1 MREPGDVP
9 NAQDVTDPTV
19 AKLAETLDATALE
32 PDNLIQ
38 LLDAEE
44 AVARV
49 TGELLAAGTP
59 VAVDFEGRDLCR
71 AGKLDLVQLSNGTR
85 TWLIDVTTLGD
96 AAFSAGARALLES
109 NTVLKVG
116 YDGRADADALW
127 HLHQTML
134 TNFYD
139 VQVASCKR
147 QDATEGRR
155 DRVVH
160 GLGRAMDA
168 FLRGDRAR
176 QATMAVVKD
185 AGRKLFAPELGGS
198 YDVWAER
205 PLSETLIEYAGNDVA
220 LLLEMRE
227 AWERYSPTNT
237 NVNVSSVRISKA
249 VHGPRPAK
257 GRQMALK
264 DF

>member
-1 MREPGDVP
+1 M
-9 NAQDVTDPTV
+9 A
-19 AKLAETLDATALE
+19 ALDN
-32 PDNLIQ
+32 PIQ
-38 LLDAEE
+38 LLDTEE
-44 AVARV
+44 AVRRV

-71 AGKLDLVQLSNGTR
+71 AGKLDLMQLSNGTR
-85 TWLIDVTTLGD
+85 TWLIDVTTLGE
-96 AAFSAGARALLES
+96 AAFSAGARELLES
-109 NTVLKVG
+109 KTVLKVG

-127 HLHQTML
+127 HLHKTKL
-134 TNFYD
+134 ANFYD
-139 VQVASCKR
+139 VQVASCQR

-160 GLGRAMDA
+160 GLGRAMEV

-176 QATMAVVKD
+176 QVKMAVVKD
-185 AGRKLFAPELGGS
+185 AGRRLFAPELGGS
-198 YDVWAER
+198 YDVWAKR

-220 LLLEMRE
+220 LLLEMRK
-227 AWERYSPTNT
+227 AWERYSPTAS
-237 NVNVSSVRISKA
+237 NVVTSTARITLA
-249 VHGPRPAK
+249 VNGPRPAK

>member
-1 MREPGDVP
+1 MCAPGNAP
-9 NAQDVTDPTV
+9 NTRGMTDPAV
-19 AKLAETLDATALE
+19 AKLADTLDATTLE
-32 PDNLIQ
+32 PDNPIQ
-38 LLDAEE
+38 LLDTEE

-71 AGKLDLVQLSNGTR
+71 AGKLDLMQLSNGTR
-85 TWLIDVTTLGD
+85 TWLIDVTTLGE
-96 AAFSAGARALLES
+96 AAFSAGARELLES

-127 HLHQTML
+127 HLHKTML

-147 QDATEGRR
+147 QDQTEGRR

-176 QATMAVVKD
+176 QAAMAVVKD

-205 PLSETLIEYAGNDVA
+205 PLSVTLIEYAGNDVA

>member
-1 MREPGDVP
+1 M
-9 NAQDVTDPTV
+9 TTPTV
-19 AKLAETLDATALE
+19 DKLADTLDATTLE
-32 PDNLIQ
+32 PDNPIQ
-38 LLDAEE
+38 LLDTEE

-49 TGELLAAGTP
+49 TAQLLAAGTP

-71 AGKLDLVQLSNGTR
+71 AGKLDLMQLSDGTR
-85 TWLIDVTTLGD
+85 TWLVDVTTLGE

-109 NTVLKVG
+109 EAVLKVG
-116 YDGRADADALW
+116 YDGRADADALH
-127 HLHQTML
+127 HLHQTKL
-134 TNFYD
+134 TNVYD
-139 VQVASCKR
+139 VQIASCKR
-147 QDATEGRR
+147 QDAIQGRR
-155 DRVVH
+155 DRFVH
-160 GLGRAMDA
+160 GLGKSIDA

-176 QATMAVVKD
+176 QVELAVVKD

-205 PLSETLIEYAGNDVA
+205 PLSAALIEYAANDVA

-227 AWERYSPTNT
+227 AWERYSPTDA
-237 NVNVSSVRISKA
+237 NVNTSSARIRKA
-249 VHGPRPAK
+249 VHGPCPAK

>member
-1 MREPGDVP
+1 M
-9 NAQDVTDPTV
+9 TTPTV
-19 AKLAETLDATALE
+19 DKLADTLDATTLE
-32 PDNLIQ
+32 SESPIQ
-38 LLDAEE
+38 VIDTEE
-44 AVARV
+44 AVRRV

-59 VAVDFEGRDLCR
+59 VAIDFEGRDLCR
-71 AGKLDLVQLSNGTR
+71 AGKLDLMQVSNGTR
-85 TWLIDVTTLGD
+85 TWLIDVTTLGET
-96 AAFSAGARALLES
+96 AFSAGARELLES
-109 NTVLKVG
+109 KTVLKVG

-127 HLHQTML
+127 HLHKTML

-147 QDATEGRR
+147 QDQTEGRR

-176 QATMAVVKD
+176 QAAMSVVKD

-205 PLSETLIEYAGNDVA
+205 PLSETLIKYAGNDVA

-227 AWERYSPTNT
+227 AWERYSPTDI
-237 NVNVSSVRISKA
+237 NVNNTSRERIRKA

>member
-1 MREPGDVP
+1 M
-9 NAQDVTDPTV
+9 TTPTV
-19 AKLAETLDATALE
+19 DKLADTLDATTLE
-32 PDNLIQ
+32 SDSPIQ
-38 LLDAEE
+38 VVDTE
-44 AVARV
+44 AHMLRV
-49 TGELLAAGTP
+49 TRELVSSGAP
-59 VAVDFEGRDLCR
+59 IAVDFEGRDLCR
-71 AGKLDLVQLSNGTR
+71 AGKLDLMQVSNGTR
-85 TWLIDVTTLGD
+85 TWLIDVTTLGET
-96 AAFSAGARALLES
+96 AFSAGARELLECE
-109 NTVLKVG
+109 TVLKVG

-139 VQVASCKR
+139 VQIASCKR

-160 GLGRAMDA
+160 GLGRAMDV

-176 QATMAVVKD
+176 QAVSAVVKD

-227 AWERYSPTNT
+227 AWERYSPTA
-237 NVNVSSVRISKA
+237 VNVHTSSERIRKA
-249 VHGPRPAK
+249 VQGSRPAK
-257 GRQMALK
+257 GKHMALK

>member
-1 MREPGDVP
+1 M
-9 NAQDVTDPTV
+9 TTPTV
-19 AKLAETLDATALE
+19 DKLADTLDATTLE
-32 PDNLIQ
+32 SDSPIKVIDTK
-38 LLDAEE
+38 E
-44 AVARV
+44 AVRRV

-59 VAVDFEGRDLCR
+59 IAVDFEGRDLCR
-71 AGKLDLVQLSNGTR
+71 AGKLDLMQLSNGTR
-85 TWLIDVTTLGD
+85 TWLIDVTTLGET
-96 AAFSAGARALLES
+96 AFSAGARELLES
-109 NTVLKVG
+109 ETVLKVG

-160 GLGRAMDA
+160 GLGRAMDV

-176 QATMAVVKD
+176 QAVSAVVKD

-227 AWERYSPTNT
+227 AWERYSPTA
-237 NVNVSSVRISKA
+237 VNVHTSSERIRKA
-249 VHGPRPAK
+249 VQGSRPAK
-257 GRQMALK
+257 GKHMALK